1 MTRPPAPSAGPVP
14 RPRAGAARAPSRT
27 GRPGARTG
35 APRAPFVALVL
46 GLTVGGLCALLALNT
61 ASAANELRRHDLA
74 ARDTALA
81 AQREQVQ
88 NEVAASSAPGALQQA
103 ATRLGMVPADDPA
116 FIRIGADGRVRV
128 LGSPG
133 PATAAP
139 LPPPPA
145 PVTHA
150 PAKKKKATS
159 TAKKGK
165 KAKAH
170 TKKSA
175 KKPTTKHDTTP
186 TTPTTQ
192 LPGGPR

>member
-1 MTRPPAPSAGPVP
+1 M
-14 RPRAGAARAPSRT
+14 
-27 GRPGARTG
+27 
-35 APRAPFVALVL
+35 ALVL

-74 ARDTALA
+74 ARDSALA

-88 NEVAASSAPGALQQA
+88 NEVAASSAPGSLQQA

-116 FIRIGADGRVRV
+116 FIKIGADGRVRV

-139 LPPPPA
+139 LPPAPT

-150 PAKKKKATS
+150 PAKKKKKKTTG
-159 TAKKGK
+159 TAKKTTPAK
-165 KAKAH
+165 KAA
-170 TKKSA
+170 KKSA
-175 KKPTTKHDTTP
+175 
-186 TTPTTQ
+186 
-192 LPGGPR
+192 